1 MKVELLNQTG
11 SVISIRESSTK
22 KTKEII
28 ETDQIVNVEPSD
40 NIYQFDTRKDYMI
53 IKLYGS
59 ADRKVGIISAII
71 PLPRKRDSIYV
82 IVGIRDNNEVRTYNS
97 VLRVGSI
104 IDLPETQRFVAVVG
118 LGECSI
124 RNLEFEIKPLF
135 FTTETISNRDGLK
148 GTLKISNDINQ
159 HFESKPKKTT
169 YDGIQMFGLIMLF
182 VLLIAAIISIAAYE
196 RKFPSGNDREFTNY
210 FPI

>member
-135 FTTETISNRDGLK
+135 
-148 GTLKISNDINQ
+148 
-159 HFESKPKKTT
+159 
-169 YDGIQMFGLIMLF
+169 
-182 VLLIAAIISIAAYE
+182 
-196 RKFPSGNDREFTNY
+196 
-210 FPI
+210 